1 MHSPV
6 SGSQTSAPV
15 QLQVW
20 LHPAPYVPELQTESH
35 QTTVKSQNVLIYIYN
50 RLIRRNMT
58 ISNIDFI

>member
-20 LHPAPYVPELQTESH
+20 LHLAPYVPELQTESH
-35 QTTVKSQNVLIYIYN
+35 QTTVKSQNVLQPSHKKKYDY
-50 RLIRRNMT
+50 LKH
-58 ISNIDFI
+58 

>member
-35 QTTVKSQNVLIYIYN
+35 QTTVKSQNVLQPSHKKKYDY
-50 RLIRRNMT
+50 LKH
-58 ISNIDFI
+58 

>member
-20 LHPAPYVPELQTESH
+20 LHPAPYVPELHTESH
-35 QTTVKSQNVLIYIYN
+35 QTTVKSQNVLIYIQPPHKKKYDY
-50 RLIRRNMT
+50 LKH
-58 ISNIDFI
+58 